1 MRFGLRLAAL
11 FLITVLAVS
20 MCSRAPANAPDP
32 GAESADPEVGGGA
45 GADTGPQTPV
55 PTPTV
60 TREGSPRL
68 EGAGTAVAVTADAA
82 PATPTNTPTVVPATA
97 PTEEPAMPPPL
108 PTEIAPTDVVPSTTP
123 QPPTATPEPPTPTPG
138 GERIHVVQAGE
149 NLYRIGLLY
158 GLSWVAIAEYNGIT
172 DPNTITVGQEL
183 RIPPSPTATPVAES
197 SAPTG
202 GPPTAGATTDQAPAG
217 EVIAVDAPAPVEQA
231 ETPPTPAG
239 GEATATADAPAE
251 ASAPVHAVT
260 AGDTLYGISRQYGVD
275 WAQVAEANGLAT
287 PNQLYPGQLLK
298 IPPDVPGP
306 TPEFNHRVHNGETLS
321 SLARQYG
328 LSADELAAANGL
340 SAPYTIYSGQTLVI
354 PSDK

>member
-1 MRFGLRLAAL
+1 MRFGWRLAAL
-11 FLITVLAVS
+11 FLILVLAIS
-20 MCSRAPANAPDP
+20 TCSRAPADAPDP
-32 GAESADPEVGGGA
+32 GAGSTDPEVGGGA

-55 PTPTV
+55 PTPTP

-68 EGAGTAVAVTADAA
+68 DGTATMA
-82 PATPTNTPTVVPATA
+82 
-97 PTEEPAMPPPL
+97 L
-108 PTEIAPTDVVPSTTP
+108 
-123 QPPTATPEPPTPTPG
+123 PPTATADRRLPTAEPPTAETMDDGPQTTATPTAEATGATTDEGPPTIDPAAPTVPPPTAEPPTPPATHDSPSATPTPTPG
-138 GERIHVVQAGE
+138 GERIHIVQPGE

-172 DPNTITVGQEL
+172 DPNTITAGQEL
-183 RIPPSPTATPVAES
+183 RIPPSPTATPVSEARGSGGAGEQGS
-197 SAPTG
+197 GGGEEATVDRPVIAPEPPPTVG
-202 GPPTAGATTDQAPAG
+202 QDDGPPI
-217 EVIAVDAPAPVEQA
+217 VAVV
-231 ETPPTPAG
+231 
-239 GEATATADAPAE
+239 
-251 ASAPVHAVT
+251 

-321 SLARQYG
+321 GLARQYG
-328 LSADELAAANGL
+328 LPADELAAANGL
-340 SAPYTIYSGQTLVI
+340 AAPFTIYSGQTLVI

>member
-1 MRFGLRLAAL
+1 MRFGWRLAAL
-11 FLITVLAVS
+11 FLILVLAIS
-20 MCSRAPANAPDP
+20 TCSRAPADAPDP
-32 GAESADPEVGGGA
+32 GAGSTDPEVGGGA

-55 PTPTV
+55 PTPTP

-68 EGAGTAVAVTADAA
+68 DGTATMA
-82 PATPTNTPTVVPATA
+82 
-97 PTEEPAMPPPL
+97 L
-108 PTEIAPTDVVPSTTP
+108 
-123 QPPTATPEPPTPTPG
+123 PPTATADRRLPTAEPPTAETMDDGPQTTATPTAEATGATTDEGPPTIDPAAPTVPPPTAEPPTPPATHDSPPATPTPTPG
-138 GERIHVVQAGE
+138 GERIHIVQPGE

-172 DPNTITVGQEL
+172 DPNTITAGQEL
-183 RIPPSPTATPVAES
+183 RIPPSPTATPVSEAALQAVEEGLGSRGQGPGEEPSFLEPGTWPLEPAS
-197 SAPTG
+197 SA
-202 GPPTAGATTDQAPAG
+202 
-217 EVIAVDAPAPVEQA
+217 VVVAVA
-231 ETPPTPAG
+231 
-239 GEATATADAPAE
+239 
-251 ASAPVHAVT
+251 

-321 SLARQYG
+321 GLARQYG
-328 LSADELAAANGL
+328 LPADELAAANGL
-340 SAPYTIYSGQTLVI
+340 AAPFTIYSGQTLVI

>member
-1 MRFGLRLAAL
+1 MRFGSRLAAL
-11 FLITVLAVS
+11 FLIVVLAIS
-20 MCSRAPANAPDP
+20 TCSRAPAVAPDP

-68 EGAGTAVAVTADAA
+68 EGVGTAVAVTVE
-82 PATPTNTPTVVPATA
+82 ATEARPTNTPTAVAPTTAPNLTPATSS
-97 PTEEPAMPPPL
+97 PL
-108 PTEIAPTDVVPSTTP
+108 PTEAVPTDVMPSATP
-123 QPPTATPEPPTPTPG
+123 EPPTATPEPPTPAPT
-138 GERIHVVQAGE
+138 GERTHVVVAGE

-183 RIPPSPTATPVAES
+183 RIPPSPTATPVTES
-197 SAPTG
+197 SV
-202 GPPTAGATTDQAPAG
+202 PTAAPSVAEAPADRA
-217 EVIAVDAPAPVEQA
+217 EAVEQA
-231 ETPPTPAG
+231 EERPSTG
-239 GEATATADAPAE
+239 SRATATDSTP
-251 ASAPVHAVT
+251 PVHAVA
-260 AGDTLYGISRQYGVD
+260 AGDTLYGISRRYGVD

-321 SLARQYG
+321 ELAQQYG
-328 LSADELAAANGL
+328 LPADELAAANGL

-354 PSDK
+354 PSDE

>member
-68 EGAGTAVAVTADAA
+68 DGTATMALPPPATAEPPTGETTYDGPQTTATPAVTASAQ
-82 PATPTNTPTVVPATA
+82 PPTIDPTA
-97 PTEEPAMPPPL
+97 PT
-108 PTEIAPTDVVPSTTP
+108 VP
-123 QPPTATPEPPTPTPG
+123 PPTAEPPTPPATRDSPPATPTPTPG

-158 GLSWVAIAEYNGIT
+158 GLSWGAIAEYNGIT
-172 DPNTITVGQEL
+172 DPNAITVGQEL
-183 RIPPSPTATPVAES
+183 RIPPSPTATPETTGQGPGSRGQVPEEETSSLAPGPSPLEPSPLAVGGQPSVVVAV
-197 SAPTG
+197 A
-202 GPPTAGATTDQAPAG
+202 
-217 EVIAVDAPAPVEQA
+217 
-231 ETPPTPAG
+231 
-239 GEATATADAPAE
+239 
-251 ASAPVHAVT
+251 
-260 AGDTLYGISRQYGVD
+260 AGDTLYAISRQYGVD
-275 WAQVAEANGLAT
+275 WAQIAEANGLAT

-306 TPEFNHRVHNGETLS
+306 TPEFNHRVHSGETLS
-321 SLARQYG
+321 KLAQQYG
-328 LSADELAAANGL
+328 LPAGELAAANGL
-340 SAPYTIYSGQTLVI
+340 AAPYVIYSGQTLVI
-354 PSDK
+354 PSDE